1 MTWFTM
7 RERWLSCDRFV
18 ASWYPCAKHRP
29 RRRPPKGVFGHR
41 TRRQEQLIA
50 AVTPPS
56 TARARP
62 RGKGKEARRRKIQA
76 RNGLRTEADGA
87 PREKKSV
94 RLLDR
99 WIAGGKKSTYLTI
112 RTGVQRD
119 PARFEARTRQE
130 SSFHFLHASDFGRE
144 LCLSTPNGNLC
155 QLTSWE
161 GFTSRHVA
169 RVASVSNECRIGIH
183 SLVVALVTHAA
194 SVTVSETEMTRN

>member
-29 RRRPPKGVFGHR
+29 WRWPPKGVFGHR

-50 AVTPPS
+50 AVTPPC

-87 PREKKSV
+87 PREKRSV

-130 SSFHFLHASDFGRE
+130 IRAHFLHAPDFGRE
-144 LCLSTPNGNLC
+144 LCLSTPNGDPL
-155 QLTSWE
+155 E
-161 GFTSRHVA
+161 
-169 RVASVSNECRIGIH
+169 VASVAH
-183 SLVVALVTHAA
+183 HFTP
-194 SVTVSETEMTRN
+194 

>member
-1 MTWFTM
+1 M
-7 RERWLSCDRFV
+7 RSIRRVLVPVR
-18 ASWYPCAKHRP
+18 KHRP
-29 RRRPPKGVFGHR
+29 WRRPPKGVFGHR

-76 RNGLRTEADGA
+76 RNALRTEADGA

-130 SSFHFLHASDFGRE
+130 IRTHFLHAPDFGRE
-144 LCLSTPNGNLC
+144 LCLSTPNGDPLEVAYLSIRWNSVVNFNLRPDSDRAQNTERC
-155 QLTSWE
+155 
-161 GFTSRHVA
+161 
-169 RVASVSNECRIGIH
+169 
-183 SLVVALVTHAA
+183 AA
-194 SVTVSETEMTRN
+194 A